1 MLLLRNKEQLWN
13 NPTCAGKFRNCASA
27 GKVADMI
34 ELKLTTEQWI
44 WLLCSVSVIMANKL
58 SLHELKQLIGI
69 KLLTLGFL
77 EIFVLSPNFQGRANA
92 RFGRPW

>member
-1 MLLLRNKEQLWN
+1 
-13 NPTCAGKFRNCASA
+13 
-27 GKVADMI
+27 
-34 ELKLTTEQWI
+34 
-44 WLLCSVSVIMANKL
+44 MANKL